1 MPLVSSGSISIGGT
15 TTNRSINLE
24 LSRSATAT
32 SSLNETELRN
42 LAGVSSGT
50 ISLSNFYGK
59 SADNFIGFVSNF
71 NDTSSDVNLRLNP
84 PYYDGNHGD
93 PDLILI
99 GIAQD
104 SRATGSSND
113 ISLSAAPYGG
123 PTLVDPNNDAQLSPG
138 NYERSQGFHKVAYPT
153 WFNQAIAN
161 YFYVQFTGSRN
172 AIVGAAF
179 SNMRTQGGTLPVD
192 ENVAGNTSSLNT
204 VSVTRTTATGR
215 TFIGLAASHA
225 GSDNESSV
233 NFSGY
238 EASRKVGDNQDLRGG
253 CGVAYKQGTGVSQT
267 YTHAYGGTDNKPSEY
282 AFHELIKAS

>member
-1 MPLVSSGSISIGGT
+1 MALVSSGTISIGGT

-32 SSLNETELRN
+32 SSLNETDLRN

-71 NDTSSDVNLRLNP
+71 NDTASEVQLRINP

-93 PDLILI
+93 PNLILI
-99 GIAQD
+99 GVAQD
-104 SRATGSSND
+104 TRATGSSND
-113 ISLSAAPYGG
+113 ISLSGS
-123 PTLVDPNNDAQLSPG
+123 PTLIQPNNLAQVSPG
-138 NYERSQGFHKVAYPT
+138 FFERSQGFFKLNPGTTSIGYNGNYNT
-153 WFNQAIAN
+153 IAGAGFSGVTSLAQN
-161 YFYVQFTGSRN
+161 VSGTRSSTG
-172 AIVGAAF
+172 
-179 SNMRTQGGTLPVD
+179 
-192 ENVAGNTSSLNT
+192 T
-204 VSVTRTTATGR
+204 VSLTRTTATNR

-238 EASRKVGDNQDLRGG
+238 TAFGRVGGSEDLRGG
-253 CGVAYKQGTGVSQT
+253 CGVAYRQGTGVSQT
-267 YTHAYGGTDNKPSEY
+267 YTHAYGGTDVKPSEY
-282 AFHELIKAS
+282 AFHELIA

>member
-15 TTNRSINLE
+15 TTDRSINLE

-113 ISLSAAPYGG
+113 ISLSATPYGG
-123 PTLVDPNNDAQLSPG
+123 PTLINPNNEAQQSPG
-138 NYERSQGFHKVAYPT
+138 FYERSQGFHKVAYPT
-153 WFNQAIAN
+153 WFNQSIAN
-161 YFYVQFTGSRN
+161 YFYVQYTGSRN
-172 AIVGAAF
+172 TIAAAAF
-179 SNMRTQGGTLPVD
+179 SNIAATSSVD
-192 ENVAGNTSSLNT
+192 ENVAGTTSSTGT

>member
-1 MPLVSSGSISIGGT
+1 MALVSSGTISIGGT

-24 LSRSATAT
+24 LGRSATAT
-32 SSLNETELRN
+32 SSLNETDLRN

-71 NDTSSDVNLRLNP
+71 NDTASEVQLRINP

-93 PDLILI
+93 PNLILI
-99 GIAQD
+99 GVAQD
-104 SRATGSSND
+104 TRATGSSND
-113 ISLSAAPYGG
+113 ISLSATPYGG
-123 PTLVDPNNDAQLSPG
+123 PTLIQPNNLAQQSPG
-138 NYERSQGFHKVAYPT
+138 FYERSQGFHKIAAAT
-153 WFNQAIAN
+153 WFETSN
-161 YFYVQFTGSRN
+161 YFYVQYTGNRN
-172 AIVGAAF
+172 TIAAAAF
-179 SNMRTQGGTLPVD
+179 SNIGSPYVA
-192 ENVAGNTSSLNT
+192 ENVSGTRSSTGT
-204 VSVTRTTATGR
+204 VSLTRTTATNR

-238 EASRKVGDNQDLRGG
+238 EASRKVGGSEELRGG
-253 CGVAYKQGTGVSQT
+253 CGVAYRQGTGVSQT
-267 YTHAYGGTDNKPSEY
+267 YTHAYGGTDVKPSEY